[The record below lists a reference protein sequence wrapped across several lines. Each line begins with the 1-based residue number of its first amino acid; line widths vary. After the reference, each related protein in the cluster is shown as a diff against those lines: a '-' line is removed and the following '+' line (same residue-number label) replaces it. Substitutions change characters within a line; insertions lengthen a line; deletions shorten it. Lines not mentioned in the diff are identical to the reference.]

1 MRGKIYPIAII
12 TFQTTNVKELCCRS
26 SLKKTVI
33 PCGLKEREK
42 KIKVHEICVGCVG
55 WNMFLPKN
63 DL

>member
-26 SLKKTVI
+26 SFKKNCYPLWT
-33 PCGLKEREK
+33 ERERK

>member
-12 TFQTTNVKELCCRS
+12 TFQTTNIKELCCRS
-26 SLKKTVI
+26 SLKK
-33 PCGLKEREK
+33 PCYPLWTERERK

>member
-26 SLKKTVI
+26 SFKKTVI

-42 KIKVHEICVGCVG
+42 
-55 WNMFLPKN
+55 NQSS
-63 DL
+63 